1 MSELSFNNN
10 FDFPKF
16 LQQLE
21 DSSWS
26 SGSGSSTT
34 SPTGPANFEFTPL
47 GGDEFQSLISH
58 GSDELLLGGSSSSSD
73 AAESSSSSSPSSSS
87 SSSVEHRC
95 HLCNELFAFSLDF
108 RTHLKTHGSQKT
120 FPCHKCNT
128 VLPSTTKLW
137 QHIAKTHL
145 PVKPDQFFCTICRRH
160 FKQSCNYHQHML
172 IHIGEQPEVCRFC
185 GKTFRTRPS
194 LKKHEMI
201 HTGQKPF
208 QCDQCPNV
216 FKTRDELKQ
225 HAISHSTEKLYQCL
239 HCRGQFKYQA
249 SLKRHEK
256 KGRCKIGKH
265 WCPLEK
271 KNYKKKSQKVA
282 EAAAA
287 AAAAATAAT
296 AAAATAAAPVTTTTI
311 VVKEEKD
318 PFIVTTTSSSAPPPI
333 PIIAAAPVAALLV
346 PKEEPVDISEPFDPL
361 EELERKVF
369 ALDKI
374 KYEDQENHSNAL
386 YKDVFLGCGDLYTP
400 PSGVVTMNLY
410 DPVFSF

>member
-1 MSELSFNNN
+1 MAELSFNNN
-10 FDFPKF
+10 FDFPMKF
-16 LQQLE
+16 FQPIE
-21 DSSWS
+21 DTSCSNS
-26 SGSGSSTT
+26 SGEASFGL
-34 SPTGPANFEFTPL
+34 TPL
-47 GGDEFQSLISH
+47 GGDDFQSLISS
-58 GSDELLLGGSSSSSD
+58 GSDEFLLGKSSSEEGSSSSSSC
-73 AAESSSSSSPSSSS
+73 SSSE
-87 SSSVEHRC
+87 EHRC

-108 RTHLKTHGSQKT
+108 RTHLKTHGNQKT
-120 FPCHKCNT
+120 FPCHKCNS

-172 IHIGEQPEVCRFC
+172 IHIGEQPEVCRYC

-271 KNYKKKSQKVA
+271 KNYKKKSQRAA

-287 AAAAATAAT
+287 VTATK
-296 AAAATAAAPVTTTTI
+296 TTTVPEDI
-311 VVKEEKD
+311 KPAVVIKEEWNVNHGD
-318 PFIVTTTSSSAPPPI
+318 
-333 PIIAAAPVAALLV
+333 ALSFAFNNQVLHGETNSLMKLNDHV
-346 PKEEPVDISEPFDPL
+346 PTLLKPKEEPLETMEPFDPL

-369 ALDKI
+369 ALDKN
-374 KYEDQENHSNAL
+374 KAEDLENHSNAL

-400 PSGVVTMNLY
+400 PSGVMSMKLY